1 MCFERI
7 KGLAV
12 AIHAVQ
18 DEWRVEETARATLTL
33 KPAAALR
40 YRQLRYPVS
49 YCLGGHAG

>member
-33 KPAAALR
+33 KPAFKQFKDQR
-40 YRQLRYPVS
+40 F
-49 YCLGGHAG
+49 